1 MHIIDLIE
9 IYIKK
14 NINYNHSIEYFFW
27 NRYPLFIFSLLK
39 QNFSLLLFRF
49 PSPDTQ
55 DVDLDNILKELSALE
70 TQYDEAIKS
79 EHSDTGELSILK
91 VKKYLKFS

>member
-9 IYIKK
+9 IYKK
-14 NINYNHSIEYFFW
+14 KSIDYKALSILSGTVIF
-27 NRYPLFIFSLLK
+27 YLFFSLLK